1 MASILVD
8 TGVWYAL
15 CDSRDRTVPQEA
27 VDDIYARVK
36 VHSIVVPWPIAYET
50 LRTRFVR
57 NRLALERFEQEIKSP
72 RIVFLDDEPYRED
85 GLTLSIESS
94 LRRGRPLSMVDCV
107 LRLLLDDSQDKNTLS
122 RHVQSTRLPRHLRSA
137 PDRALVSMTFTPSLI
152 PMRRTTRRGWID
164 DEPIC
169 ARRGAASGPRA

>member
-15 CDSRDRTVPQEA
+15 CDLRDRTARQEA
-27 VDDIYARVK
+27 VDEIYARVK

-57 NRLALERFEQEIKSP
+57 NRLALERFEREIKSP
-72 RIVFLDDEPYRED
+72 RIVLLDDEPYRED
-85 GLTLSIESS
+85 ALTLSIESS

-107 LRLLLDDSQDKNTLS
+107 IRLLLDDVK
-122 RHVQSTRLPRHLRSA
+122 TRIRY
-137 PDRALVSMTFTPSLI
+137 LVTFNQ
-152 PMRRTTRRGWID
+152 RD
-164 DEPIC
+164 FVDIC
-169 ARRGAASGPRA
+169 AARRIELWSR

>member
-15 CDSRDRTVPQEA
+15 CDSRDRTFPQEA
-27 VDDIYARVK
+27 VDEIYARVK

-72 RIVFLDDEPYRED
+72 RIILLDDGPYRD
-85 GLTLSIESS
+85 DALILSIESS

-107 LRLLLDDSQDKNTLS
+107 IRLLIGDV
-122 RHVQSTRLPRHLRSA
+122 RTRIRYLVTFNQRDFVDICEARQVELLPQ
-137 PDRALVSMTFTPSLI
+137 
-152 PMRRTTRRGWID
+152 
-164 DEPIC
+164 
-169 ARRGAASGPRA
+169 